1 MQTESPKLNIKRTN
15 VTEYS
20 MKLSKVDIL
29 SIIRSHVANAA
40 GVYLD
45 DNAVSVTV
53 ATMGGDLSEVTCTL
67 TIDHSKQPTAS
78 GYNGEERR
86 IFQTQFHQHRR
97 YNDAKITAA
106 HLINFDRKPN

>member
-1 MQTESPKLNIKRTN
+1 MEKLNIKRTN

-29 SIIRSHVANAA
+29 SIIRSHVADAA

-45 DNAVSVTV
+45 DKAVTVSV
-53 ATMGGDLSEVTCTL
+53 ATMGGDLQEVTCML
-67 TIDHSKQPTAS
+67 TVDHAKQPMV
-78 GYNGEERR
+78 GYDGEERR
-86 IFQTQFHQHRR
+86 TFQTQFHQHRR

-106 HLINFDRKPN
+106 QLVNFDRKPN